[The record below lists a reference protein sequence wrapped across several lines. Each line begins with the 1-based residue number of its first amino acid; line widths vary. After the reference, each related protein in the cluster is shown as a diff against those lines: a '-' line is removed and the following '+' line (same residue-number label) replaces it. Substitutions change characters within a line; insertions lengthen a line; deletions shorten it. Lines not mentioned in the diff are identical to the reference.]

1 MRWYDIAKMKEDL
14 IEEAIKN
21 GHEIADKIRSAS
33 TVEEVDALD
42 DEIEKYSDFVDE
54 NFGVYDD
61 IGEKNC
67 ELSMM
72 LFMAAEE
79 KARYLEYHQDKPQKI
94 GDESVKDFEEMLDSQ
109 EWANSPHGVSLDSK
123 NAE

>member
-1 MRWYDIAKMKEDL
+1 MKEEL
-14 IEEAIKN
+14 IEKVIKD
-21 GHEIADKIRSAS
+21 GHKIADKIRSAA
-33 TVEEVDALD
+33 TVEEVDALES
-42 DEIEKYSDFVDE
+42 EIERYSDFVDE
-54 NFGVYDD
+54 NFGIYDD

-79 KARYLEYHQDKPQKI
+79 KARYLEYHQDEPREI
-94 GDESVKDFEEMLDSQ
+94 SNESVKDFEEMLDSK
-109 EWANSPHGVSLDSK
+109 EWVNSPRGVSSDSK